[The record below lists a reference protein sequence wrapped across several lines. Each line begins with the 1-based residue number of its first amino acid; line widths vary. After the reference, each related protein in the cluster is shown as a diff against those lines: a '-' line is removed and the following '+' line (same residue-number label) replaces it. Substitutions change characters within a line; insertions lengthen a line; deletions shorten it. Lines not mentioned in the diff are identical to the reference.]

1 MSKKHIVLSLLIIF
15 LISFLIGFVVCKYV
29 TYKKESLLEVA
40 NEIIEKDLNIDIL
53 TNEVIKIDENVI
65 GILKIPKINLEA
77 PIQEGIKQSIL
88 RYAIGHFENSS
99 VWNGNVALASHNRGS
114 FSNYFARINELT
126 EDDEIIYKTRMGER
140 RYKVKEIKQ
149 IESTDWSVIS
159 NTNEN
164 KITLI
169 TCVKNKPNY
178 RFCVIGIEK

>member
-1 MSKKHIVLSLLIIF
+1 MNKKYLILSVLIIF
-15 LISFLIGFVVCKYV
+15 LISFFIGFITFRFVS
-29 TYKKESLLEVA
+29 YKKEAMLKLA
-40 NEIIEKDLNIDIL
+40 NEVINKELNIDIL
-53 TNEVIKIDENVI
+53 TNEEIKIDENMI

-77 PIQEGIKQSIL
+77 PIQEGTKQSNL
-88 RYAIGHFENSS
+88 RYSIGHFTNSS
-99 VWNGNVALASHNRGS
+99 LWCGNVALASHNRGS

-126 EDDEIIYKTRMGER
+126 EGNEIIYKTRMGER
-140 RYKVKEIKQ
+140 RYKVQETKI

-159 NTNEN
+159 NTTDN